1 MSFDKSIFVIN
12 HFPTGFALA
21 RYSNMII
28 AAINDSGTLMNIRF
42 NPNFQKFPPGLLY
55 EGTNSILLNVTAR
68 RFVYMDA
75 VAKLKEAIEEGGVI
89 HYTDQSMPPL
99 TRGGYNEV
107 VTFHD
112 LFALHEN
119 KGIDGIIYKRFVS
132 HFLRFRNAIAI
143 SDTTRADLEEH
154 KFEGAVAVIYHG
166 VDPIFHPRNNKMELR
181 KKYGLSIDKNI
192 IISVSSDAPRK
203 NLKLLRE
210 VSERLED
217 NFEILRVGPPVG
229 SRYNFSNV
237 SDDTLAELYSAS
249 DAFILT
255 STDEGFNFPVV
266 EAMASGIPVVVSDI
280 PIMREIV
287 GDAGILADVNSS
299 ESFIEGLKDAIGN
312 WERFSGYSLRR
323 SEKFSMNLFSQNMKS
338 YYDGLL

>member
-28 AAINDSGTLMNIRF
+28 SAINDSGTLMNIRF
-42 NPNFQKFPPGLLY
+42 NPNFQMFPPGLLY
-55 EGTNSILLNVTAR
+55 EGTRSILLNVAAR
-68 RFVYMDA
+68 RFVYMGA
-75 VAKLKEAIEEGGVI
+75 VAKLKEAMEEGGII

-99 TRGGYNEV
+99 TRGGDNEV

-112 LFALHEN
+112 LFTLHEN
-119 KGIDGIIYKRFVS
+119 KGIKGIIYKRFVS

-143 SDTTRADLEEH
+143 SNTTRADLEEH
-154 KFEGAVAVIYHG
+154 KFEGVVTVIYHG
-166 VDPIFHPRNNKMELR
+166 VDPIFHPRNNKIELR
-181 KKYGLSIDKNI
+181 KKYGLSTDKNI

-210 VSERLED
+210 VSERLGD
-217 NFEILRVGPPVG
+217 NFKILRVGPPVG
-229 SRYNFSNV
+229 SIYNFNNV
-237 SDDTLAELYSAS
+237 PDDTLAELYSAS

-255 STDEGFNFPVV
+255 STEEGFNFPVV

-287 GDAGILADVNSS
+287 GDAGILADVSSS
-299 ESFIEGLKDAIGN
+299 ESFIEGLQDTIEN
-312 WERFSGYSLRR
+312 WEKFSSNSLRR
-323 SEKFSMNLFSQNMKS
+323 SEKFSMSVFIQNMKN
-338 YYDGLL
+338 YYEKLP